1 MILARMNNK
10 TGNKRFWVVIPASGV
25 GSRMKADRPKQ
36 YLVLLGKTVLEHT
49 LACFTQR
56 DDVAGIV
63 VGVSVEDPYWSTL
76 PISMPI
82 STESESTVPIY
93 RSSGGKERC
102 NTVLNTLVALREN
115 YQAADKDWVFVHDAA
130 RPCLAQD
137 DLNAL
142 IASQQ
147 NNTVGSILAMPVR
160 DTMKREALTSG
171 TISHTED
178 RAGMWH
184 ALTPQMFPLGDL
196 YQALSKALSEGAEIT
211 DEASALE
218 YCGEKPHLVEGS
230 SSNIKITRPADMAL
244 AEFFLTKQK
253 SQCKSALVDAAI

>member
-1 MILARMNNK
+1 MLAGMSNKPNNK
-10 TGNKRFWVVIPASGV
+10 VADKPFWVVIPASGV
-25 GSRMKADRPKQ
+25 GSRMKTDRPKQ
-36 YLVLLGKTVLEHT
+36 YLSLLGKTVLEHT

-63 VGVSVEDPYWSTL
+63 IGVSDEDPYWSAL

-82 STESESTVPIY
+82 ATELAVPIY

-102 NTVLNTLVALREN
+102 NTVLNALTALREN
-115 YQAADKDWVFVHDAA
+115 YQATDKDWVFVHDAA
-130 RPCLAQD
+130 RPCLSQD

-160 DTMKREALTSG
+160 DTMKRETLMSG
-171 TISHTED
+171 VISHTED
-178 RAGMWH
+178 RTGMWH
-184 ALTPQMFPLGDL
+184 ALTPQMFPLGSL
-196 YQALSKALSEGAEIT
+196 YQALSKALSEGVEIT

-218 YCGEKPHLVEGS
+218 YCGEKPHLVEGAA
-230 SSNIKITRPADMAL
+230 SNIKITRPADMAL
-244 AEFFLTKQK
+244 AEFFLRTYQ
-253 SQCKSALVDAAI
+253 ADGVL